1 MKSVIRLLIIL
12 LAIHITGIFATA
24 DKPMNV
30 LMIAV
35 DDLNHWVTYTGRN
48 AQTRTPNIHRL
59 AQAGT
64 AFTNAHCTVPA
75 CNPSRASL
83 MSGMRASTTGCYTNG
98 DSPWTDF
105 IDEGLG
111 LEHHLKA
118 NGYTTLAAGK
128 IYHSFGIGPGYESG
142 WDEYASFKQST
153 QGGAHKNE
161 GFLDEVKT
169 EMTDQ
174 DLADWHA
181 ANYAI
186 EQLGKDHDKPFFIA
200 AGMFK
205 PHLAWAVPGKYYDM
219 FPLETIELPPYL
231 ENDLDDIPPA
241 GIKMAKPQGDH
252 AKMLERNRWKK
263 AIQSYL
269 ACIAYT
275 DMNIGRIL
283 DALERSP
290 HRDNTLVVLWS
301 DHGWS
306 LGEKQHWRKFALW
319 EETTRTTMVW
329 AVPGVTNPGTVC
341 DRPVD
346 YLTIYPTLCDLLDI
360 PTPNHV
366 EGKSI
371 RPLLKD
377 PDAKFDT
384 VAITTHGY
392 MNHAV
397 RTDGWRYIRYA
408 DGSEELYDHSKDPY
422 EFTNLARNPEFTKTK
437 ARLAK
442 LLPSKNVKPSNPAS
456 NGSKK

>member
-1 MKSVIRLLIIL
+1 MRKPHILILFALLSHGFVCL
-12 LAIHITGIFATA
+12 A

-59 AQAGT
+59 AEMGT

-105 IDEGLG
+105 IAEGLG
-111 LEHHLKA
+111 LEHHLKK
-118 NGYTTLAAGK
+118 NGYSTLAAGK

-142 WDEYASFKQST
+142 WDEYFKTPKQPS
-153 QGGAHKNE
+153 GGADKNE
-161 GFLDEVKT
+161 GFHEKVVTK
-169 EMTDQ
+169 MTDQ
-174 DLADWHA
+174 TLADWDA
-181 ANYAI
+181 ADYAI
-186 EQLGKDHDKPFFIA
+186 TQLGRDHDNPFFIA
-200 AGMFK
+200 CGLFK
-205 PHLAWAVPGKYYDM
+205 PHLAWAVPQKYYDM
-219 FPLETIELPPYL
+219 FPLETIDLPPYL

-241 GIKMAKPQGDH
+241 GIKMAKPGGDH
-252 AKMLERNRWKK
+252 AKMLKNKRWKK

-283 DALERSP
+283 DALEKSRYK
-290 HRDNTLVVLWS
+290 DNTLVVLWS

-329 AVPGVTNPGTVC
+329 AVPGLTNPGTIC

-346 YLTIYPTLCDLLDI
+346 YLTIYPTMCDLLGL
-360 PTPNHV
+360 PTPDHV

-377 PDAKFDT
+377 PEAKFNT

-392 MNHAV
+392 MNHTV
-397 RTDGWRYIRYA
+397 RTDRWRYIRYA
-408 DGSEELYDHSKDPY
+408 DGSEELYDHSNDPY
-422 EFTNLARNPEFTKTK
+422 EFTNLARNPEMAKSK

-442 LLPSKNVKPSNPAS
+442 LLPKKNVKPVNAAS
-456 NGSKK
+456 NGGKK